1 MVLRSNTSRSLLAS
15 VITSRTFATDAE
27 IADFFRHVVERK
39 PKEHDFRDGYIP
51 QRHMTA
57 IGG

>member
-1 MVLRSNTSRSLLAS
+1 
-15 VITSRTFATDAE
+15 
-27 IADFFRHVVERK
+27 VVERK